1 VNKVVEYD
9 EMKVFAG
16 NASQTLGRQI
26 CNHLGTSLGEMDI
39 HHFSDGEFSVQ
50 IRENVRG
57 RDVFMINSTS
67 APVNDNLV
75 ELLIMI
81 DAARRASAQR
91 VTAVLP
97 YYGYGRQDRKDKP
110 RVPITA
116 KLVANLIVAAGA
128 DRVLTVDLHATQ
140 IQGFFDIPVDNLYA
154 MPLLV
159 EHFRK
164 KKLDQPAAISP
175 DLGSVK
181 RSRAFARALDAPLV
195 IVDKRRPRANEA
207 EVLNIIG
214 DVEGSTAVII
224 DDIIDTAGT
233 VVEAAETLIENG
245 AESVIAAA
253 THPVFSGQALAR
265 LKASPVSEVVVTDTI
280 VPRADVREYN
290 VEVLS
295 VAELLGEAIR
305 RIHEGESVSGLFHIM
320 NDDAAD

>member
-1 VNKVVEYD
+1 
-9 EMKVFAG
+9 MKVFAG
-16 NASQTLGRQI
+16 NASQALGRSI
-26 CNHLGTSLGEMDI
+26 CDHLGTSLGEIDI
-39 HHFSDGEFSVQ
+39 RHFSDGEFGVQ
-50 IRENVRG
+50 IKENVRG

-67 APVNDNLV
+67 GPVNDNLI

-97 YYGYGRQDRKDKP
+97 YYGYGRQDRKVKP

-128 DRVLTVDLHATQ
+128 DRVLTIDLHTGQ

-164 KKLDQPAAISP
+164 KKLERLAAISP

-181 RSRAFARALDAPLV
+181 RSRAFARALNTPLV
-195 IVDKRRPRANEA
+195 IIDKRRPQPNEA
-207 EVLNIIG
+207 EVLNLIG
-214 DVEGSTAVII
+214 DVKGCTAVII
-224 DDIIDTAGT
+224 DDMIDTAGT
-233 VVEAAETLIENG
+233 AIGAAETLMSNG

-253 THPVFSGQALAR
+253 THAVFSGGALT
-265 LKASPVSEVVVTDTI
+265 KIKESPIREVVVTDTI
-280 VPRADVREYN
+280 ALRPDVGEYRI
-290 VEVLS
+290 EVLS

-305 RIHEGESVSGLFHIM
+305 RIHEGESVSGLFRIM
-320 NDDAAD
+320 NDDGDN